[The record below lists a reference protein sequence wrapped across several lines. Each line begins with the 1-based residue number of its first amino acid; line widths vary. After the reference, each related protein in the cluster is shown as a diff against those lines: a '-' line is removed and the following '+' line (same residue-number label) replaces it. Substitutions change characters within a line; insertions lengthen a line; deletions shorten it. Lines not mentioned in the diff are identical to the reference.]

1 MDHLDH
7 YDLAKELYEDN
18 RIDYGDGEFAWET
31 SKDEAHEIIRGR
43 TARQDAREDYRAD
56 FGDGETV
63 SIWDNKWANKPAEVP
78 VGSGDAAVGVALV
91 ALVAAGVYG
100 LCKWLF
106 NEEAEPTKA
115 YTPRMEQL
123 VCAQKETHIDEHDER
138 LDSFAEIERRHEEL
152 IDRLRGDLNA
162 HFEQPG
168 CLFYMS
174 TEYQVSELDDHF
186 GRFTNA
192 KDVDLF
198 IRGEERVEVLEKAEL
213 CKVLLSA

>member
-63 SIWDNKWANKPAEVP
+63 SIWDNKRANKPAEVP
-78 VGSGDAAVGVALV
+78 VGSGDAAIGVALV
-91 ALVAAGVYG
+91 ALVAAGFYG

-115 YTPRMEQL
+115 TSRMEQL
-123 VCAQKETHIDEHDER
+123 VCAEKEAHIDGHDER
-138 LDSFAEIERRHEEL
+138 LDSLDEIFTRRYEGL
-152 IDRLRGDLNA
+152 IDRLRGDLST
-162 HFEQPG
+162 HLDQPG
-168 CLFYMS
+168 SLFYLS
-174 TEYQVSELDDHF
+174 TEYNVTALVAQFE
-186 GRFTNA
+186 RFTSA
-192 KDVDLF
+192 KDIDKF
-198 IRGEERVEVLEKAEL
+198 TRGEKREKVLEMAEL
-213 CKVLLSA
+213 YKVLLSA